1 MRAGWTA
8 IWMPLDL
15 SHLTMDEALAS
26 RANIEEVWRW
36 NPASGPQFVS
46 EPATPVQANPA
57 WSVWKRGLPLETT
70 LTAFTPN
77 AAYLVKVKDGVANVN
92 ITFRG
97 RPVPPN
103 YPWSTS
109 GVNLVGFATP
119 TTAPVFSSFLSYGA
133 AFATEPTI
141 LGYVGGAL
149 SSVAPKNPVAVVT
162 STEPVAR
169 GKAYWVQ
176 ATQFTDYYGP
186 VAVQVAERAGL
197 HFGNSRVSLS
207 IRLKNVVPVAK
218 GQTVVVTLSP
228 IVSVAPP
235 AFRAGTATM
244 GTGANAGRVVSI
256 APNLNTGQTYATP
269 PTVTISA
276 PSAGTTATATAVLNS
291 AGKIV
296 SFNLT
301 NGGAGYGT
309 TTPTVNVT
317 PTIAGQVPLKIR
329 GNFDPVTNQFAYT
342 SLATSQTVTLAPGQ
356 ETEVVLVADRAAM
369 GTTAGALFGSIL
381 RVTDSLDLTRID
393 VPVTAVSGDFTGLW
407 TGAAAL
413 NRVDQIQA
421 IVIDKTP
428 VNTVVTAIPVEA
440 TATVVAGAVTAVNVN
455 STRAYFTSVP
465 IVGFTGGG
473 GTGATATAV
482 LTKNILT
489 GVTVTAGGSGYA
501 TQQVAIANS
510 TFEVPAF
517 GAPGGFVVTPPAAT
531 AGWTFEGASGIA
543 RELAGPFQQPG
554 PAGPQG
560 AYMAITGSIS
570 QALSVPA
577 GTYQISFKAVGPHGK
592 AANGLNVSFNNVL
605 VQTFAP
611 AGFDQGAWRQFSTG
625 NVVVPATGTYTLKFA
640 AVGAS
645 GTYVSVDDIVMTNVQ
660 PQAPPTV
667 TFTGGQVDVRT
678 TASTMPLRLIV
689 HRAANGAVRLLQQ
702 AYVGTDGIA
711 TTIATAE
718 NLFPPALK
726 PSSRLS
732 SAQFPSDLD
741 ILGTGSLSANGT
753 VSFDVTLGYD
763 ADTNPFV
770 HRFHPD
776 HDNLNARFESMLP
789 VGETGLSAGAHA
801 ESFTVKRAI
810 TLTFDPNLPGINDP
824 AWGVTMLGGS
834 YTETVTGLRAVPIT
848 VGGTFILY
856 RISDGP
862 TLLPP

>member
-1 MRAGWTA
+1 MPTLPILFRFLSAARRAPGALRPSRLPRLAGVLIATVLAPAVARAQWVNESYTMKAGWTA

-26 RANIEEVWRW
+26 RTNIEEVWRW

-57 WSVWKRGLPLETT
+57 WSVWKRGLPLQTT

-77 AAYLVKVKDGVANVN
+77 AAYLVKVKDGVTDVT

-97 RPVPPN
+97 RPVPPD

-109 GVNLVGFATP
+109 GVNLVGFGTP
-119 TTAPVFSSFLSYGA
+119 TTAPLFSSFLSYGA

-218 GQTVVVTLSP
+218 AQTVVVTLSP
-228 IVSVAPP
+228 IASQVPP
-235 AFRAGTATM
+235 AIRAGTATM
-244 GTGANAGRVVSI
+244 GTGATAGRVISI
-256 APNLNTGQTYATP
+256 APNLNTGQVYATP

-276 PSAGTTATATAVLNS
+276 PAAGTTATATAVLNH

-296 SFNLT
+296 NFTLT

-342 SLATSQTVTLAPGQ
+342 SLATAKTVTLAPGQ

-369 GTTAGALFGSIL
+369 GTTAGTLFGSIL
-381 RVTDSLDLTRID
+381 RVTDSLNQTRID

-413 NRVDQIQA
+413 NRVDQIQE
-421 IVIDKTP
+421 
-428 VNTVVTAIPVEA
+428 NTAVTARPVVA
-440 TATVVAGAVTAVNVN
+440 TATIVSGAVTTVNVN
-455 STRAYFTSVP
+455 SDRAYFASAPV
-465 IVGFTGGG
+465 VGFTGGG
-473 GTGATATAV
+473 GTGATGTAV

-489 GVTVTAGGSGYA
+489 GVTVTAGGSGY
-501 TQQVAIANS
+501 T
-510 TFEVPAF
+510 T
-517 GAPGGFVVTPPAAT
+517 AP
-531 AGWTFEGASGIA
+531 
-543 RELAGPFQQPG
+543 
-554 PAGPQG
+554 
-560 AYMAITGSIS
+560 
-570 QALSVPA
+570 
-577 GTYQISFKAVGPHGK
+577 
-592 AANGLNVSFNNVL
+592 
-605 VQTFAP
+605 
-611 AGFDQGAWRQFSTG
+611 
-625 NVVVPATGTYTLKFA
+625 TL
-640 AVGAS
+640 
-645 GTYVSVDDIVMTNVQ
+645 
-660 PQAPPTV
+660 
-667 TFTGGQVDVRT
+667 TFTGGQVDVRAT
-678 TASTMPLRLIV
+678 SSTMPLRLIV
-689 HRAANGAVRLLQQ
+689 HRSANGDVRLLQQ
-702 AYVGTDGIA
+702 AYVGTDGTA

-741 ILGTGSLSANGT
+741 SRGTGSLSASGT

-776 HDNLNARFESMLP
+776 HDNLDARFEGVLP
-789 VGETGLSAGAHA
+789 VGR
-801 ESFTVKRAI
+801 ESFTVRRVI
-810 TLTFDPNLPGINDP
+810 TLAFDPNLPGINDP

-834 YTETVTGLRAVPIT
+834 YSETVTGLRAVPIT

>member
-1 MRAGWTA
+1 MNAATHMSPMFSHFLSFLRHASEAFRPSRRPLLACAVLAAVLVPSVARAQWVFESYTMKAGWTA

-97 RPVPPN
+97 RPVPPD

-197 HFGNSRVSLS
+197 NFGNSRVSLS
-207 IRLKNVVPVAK
+207 IRLKNVVPLAK
-218 GQTVVVTLSP
+218 AQTVVVTLSP
-228 IVSVAPP
+228 IASQTPP

-244 GTGANAGRVVSI
+244 GTGVSAGRVVSI

-269 PTVTISA
+269 PEVTISA
-276 PSAGTTATATAVLNS
+276 PSAGTTATAMAVLNH

-296 SFNLT
+296 SFTVT
-301 NGGAGYGT
+301 NSGAGYGT

-317 PTIAGQVPLKIR
+317 PEIAGPVPLKIR
-329 GNFDPVTNQFAYT
+329 GNFDPVTNQYAYT
-342 SLATSQTVTLAPGQ
+342 SLATAKTVTLAPGQ

-381 RVTDSLDLTRID
+381 RVTDSLNQTRID

-489 GVTVTAGGSGYA
+489 GVNITAGGSGY
-501 TQQVAIANS
+501 TTV
-510 TFEVPAF
+510 
-517 GAPGGFVVTPPAAT
+517 
-531 AGWTFEGASGIA
+531 
-543 RELAGPFQQPG
+543 
-554 PAGPQG
+554 
-560 AYMAITGSIS
+560 
-570 QALSVPA
+570 
-577 GTYQISFKAVGPHGK
+577 
-592 AANGLNVSFNNVL
+592 
-605 VQTFAP
+605 
-611 AGFDQGAWRQFSTG
+611 
-625 NVVVPATGTYTLKFA
+625 
-640 AVGAS
+640 
-645 GTYVSVDDIVMTNVQ
+645 
-660 PQAPPTV
+660 PTV

-689 HRAANGAVRLLQQ
+689 HRSANGDVRLLQQ
-702 AYVGTDGIA
+702 AYVGTDGTT

-718 NLFPPALK
+718 NLFPSALK

-741 ILGTGSLSANGT
+741 IRGTGSLSANGT